1 MDCPGCITWRQ
12 RYLKVQQFRD
22 QLRLERDSA
31 RKSNMRLNRRWQEAE
46 AKLRSSHFRGPPQ
59 IGSLLTLAYIRCM
72 DEKAKVTQE
81 RDEALAKL
89 RSWG

>member
-22 QLRLERDSA
+22 QLRHERDAA
-31 RKSNMRLNRRWQEAE
+31 RKSNMRLNRRCQEAE
-46 AKLRSSHFRGPPQ
+46 AKLRSSYFRGPPQ
-59 IGSLLTLAYIRCM
+59 IGSLLTAAYRQCM
-72 DEKAKVTQE
+72 DEKAIVTRE

-89 RSWG
+89 RLWG